1 MLFNDLPTMLKIL
14 GIVLLLL
21 AVAYCVES
29 YVISDDD
36 YTVTVNTTNGP
47 VRGGFGARSHANRSQ
62 ILYSFRSIPY
72 AVPPVGDLRFA
83 APVPL
88 TSWSGVL
95 DVRYNPSE
103 CIQGSSPV
111 AGSEDCLY
119 LKIYSRHEPNKDLNL
134 PVVVWIYGG
143 AFFGGTADFD
153 NHRPDFLL
161 HEDVIVAAIQYRL
174 GYLGFMSLGD
184 TVAPGNNGIK
194 DQILGLKWIKE
205 NIRNFGGDPDQI
217 TIWGQSAGA
226 ASVAYL
232 LQAKQT
238 KGLFNK
244 AILNSGS
251 SLCPWSLAKGLPD
264 VTRQVALQLNIFP
277 LTPLS
282 TLEALRKVDVEKLQ
296 RAVSSVNQELTLLS
310 NPLQGLVFAPVIE
323 PDHDDAVITEYSY
336 GLLSEGKFHHVP
348 ILAGYNSLEGY
359 FNELQALF
367 RLWLTKY
374 DLYHAQLVP
383 NDMNLLPITE
393 TTIAESI
400 KYTYFD
406 IFPVSL
412 STEKLMRYISD
423 TQFDKPIHEALRLY
437 SAYTKVYA
445 YHFAYEGPLWG
456 RTDREFHGVGH
467 TEDLGYL
474 FDYNITGSN
483 EDYLARE
490 RMVRLWTNFIKYGDP
505 TPKRESL
512 LQNVIWPANSVVQK
526 AENLKFLEIN
536 KDLKVVGL
544 PNADKMLF
552 WDDLYLRYGRPPYTT
567 Y

>member
-1 MLFNDLPTMLKIL
+1 MTPKMLKIL

-21 AVAYCVES
+21 AGAYCVES
-29 YVISDDD
+29 SVISEDDN
-36 YTVTVNTTNGP
+36 TVIVNTTNGP
-47 VRGGFGARSHANRSQ
+47 VMGGFGARSHANRSQ
-62 ILYSFRSIPY
+62 ILYWFRSIPY

-83 APVPL
+83 APVPI
-88 TSWSGVL
+88 TNWSGVL
-95 DVRYNPSE
+95 DVRYSPSE

-119 LKIYSRHEPNKDLNL
+119 VKIYSPHEPNKDLNL

-143 AFFGGTADFD
+143 AFFEGSADFD
-153 NHRPDFLL
+153 DHRPDFILY
-161 HEDVIVAAIQYRL
+161 ENVIVAAIQYRL

-217 TIWGQSAGA
+217 TVWGQSAGA

-232 LQAKQT
+232 LQTNQT
-238 KGLFNK
+238 KGLFSK

-251 SLCPWSLAKGLPD
+251 SLSPWSLAKGLPEA
-264 VTRQVALQLNIFP
+264 TRQVAIQLNIFA
-277 LTPLS
+277 LTSSAILR
-282 TLEALRKVDVEKLQ
+282 ELRKVDVTKLQ
-296 RAVSSVNQELTLLS
+296 DAVNSVNQQLTILR
-310 NPLQGLVFAPVIE
+310 NPLEGLVFAPVME
-323 PDHDDAVITEYSY
+323 PDHDGAVITEYSY
-336 GLLSEGKFHHVP
+336 GLLTEGKFHHVP

-359 FNELQALF
+359 FDELEALF
-367 RLWLTKY
+367 RLWIAKY

-393 TTIAESI
+393 TIIAESI

-406 IFPVSL
+406 IYPVSL
-412 STEKLMRYISD
+412 STEKLMRYIAD
-423 TQFDKPIHEALRLY
+423 TQFEKPIHEAIRLY

-445 YHFAYEGPLWG
+445 YHFSYEGPLWG
-456 RTDREFHGVGH
+456 RIDREFHGVGH
-467 TEDLGYL
+467 SEDLGYL

-483 EDYLARE
+483 EDYLTRE
-490 RMVRLWTNFIKYGDP
+490 RMVRLWTNFIKNGDP
-505 TPKRESL
+505 TPKPELL
-512 LQNVIWPANSVVQK
+512 LQNVTWPANSVVIK
-526 AENLKFLEIN
+526 PENLKFFEIN

-544 PNADKMLF
+544 PNADKILL
-552 WDDLYLRYGRPPYTT
+552 WDSLYMEYGRPPFTT